1 MTSYLDAYDMGY
13 EAFLSGA
20 FRNDNPFNPNE
31 EALQYEGWIT
41 GWVDRK
47 EEEY

>member
-1 MTSYLDAYDMGY
+1 MTSYVDAYDMGY
-13 EAFLSGA
+13 QAFLNGA

-41 GWVDRK
+41 GWVDCK